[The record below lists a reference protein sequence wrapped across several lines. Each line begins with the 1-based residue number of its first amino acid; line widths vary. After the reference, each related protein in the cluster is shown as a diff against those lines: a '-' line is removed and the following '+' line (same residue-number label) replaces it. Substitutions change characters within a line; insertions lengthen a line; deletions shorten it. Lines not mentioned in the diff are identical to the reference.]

1 MTSETNIFSFGENS
15 DPIEKA
21 RAALHAVRQYQQD
34 WQEHGVDR
42 IHKYFD
48 DVEGDWLENF
58 EAISVDSAAVPI
70 AKVALSDIVAQLKA
84 LGLSKSFIKNV
95 AFPSWW
101 RDDFEADQEA
111 ISRLLKSL
119 ARRLVLEV
127 SVSQE
132 SNLLLDFAPISA
144 RKFKLQK
151 KQENSELPE
160 LFVYLARCVAS
171 TVLEAVRMPYRS
183 IPRNPSGIRELILKN
198 KNSSCVSLEGL
209 LDFCWSSGIP
219 VIQFDLLSLFGKG
232 GSRPKKYDGL
242 VDMSKRRPVV
252 VIGSSRK
259 YSAWLLFILA
269 HELGHIAH
277 GHLQEGILSDESF
290 KDGVNDE
297 EEDAANQFATQLLFG
312 DISPQWAHNL
322 NQQRLLTKARC
333 LGQEHS
339 LDPGALI
346 LNYGW
351 QTGNW
356 GCAVAA
362 LNLLEPDANAP
373 AQINT
378 YYQRYL
384 VSTDEESRDY
394 LEQIKILAA

>member
-1 MTSETNIFSFGENS
+1 MTSETNIFSSGENS

-42 IHKYFD
+42 VHKYFD

-58 EAISVDSAAVPI
+58 EAISVDSSVVPI
-70 AKVALSDIVAQLKA
+70 SRIALPDIITQLKA
-84 LGLSKSFIKNV
+84 LGLSKSFIENV

-101 RDDFEADQEA
+101 RDAFEADQEA
-111 ISRLLKSL
+111 VSRLLKSL
-119 ARRLVLEV
+119 AKRLVLEV
-127 SVSQE
+127 SVSQAL
-132 SNLLLDFAPISA
+132 NLSLSFAPIPA

-151 KQENSELPE
+151 KQGNPE
-160 LFVYLARCVAS
+160 LFGYLARCVAS
-171 TVLEAVRMPYRS
+171 AVLEAVSLPYRS
-183 IPRNPSGIRELILKN
+183 IPRNPLAIRELILQS
-198 KNSSCVSLEGL
+198 SSCVSLESL

-219 VIQFDLLSLFGKG
+219 VIQFDLFSLFGKG
-232 GSRPKKYDGL
+232 SSRPTKSDGL
-242 VDMSKRRPVV
+242 VVMSNSRPVV
-252 VIGSSRK
+252 VLGSSRK
-259 YSAWLLFILA
+259 HSAWLLFIVA